1 MINYI
6 LLDGSPEVE
15 NDKKDNML
23 VEVNGKLIEVNMTED
38 EDKGQKPQGVE
49 NPDTEL
55 FQRGFNIFMGEVNM
69 ESVKQ
74 IINWIISANFAKE
87 KMHKELTLGI
97 CSPGGDLNACF
108 ALLDVMMGSKI
119 PIRTIGMGMIASCG
133 LLMFITG
140 AKGRRVLTPNT
151 SILSHQYTWG
161 SFGKEHELFAT
172 VKEFDLTT
180 SRLLSHYKKCTG
192 LSEKVIREKLLPPH
206 DVWLDSKQAKK
217 LGLCDSVK
225 EMRMT

>member
-1 MINYI
+1 M
-6 LLDGSPEVE
+6 
-15 NDKKDNML
+15 DN
-23 VEVNGKLIEVNMTED
+23 EEEHK
-38 EDKGQKPQGVE
+38 QQQQQGH
-49 NPDTEL
+49 PDPATEL
-55 FQRGFNIFMGEVNM
+55 FLRGHHVFMAEVTQETM
-69 ESVKQ
+69 KPL
-74 IINWIISANFAKE
+74 IDWIISENFNRE
-87 KMHKELTLGI
+87 KKKNELTLGI

-108 ALLDVMMGSKI
+108 ALIDIMKGSKI

-133 LLMFITG
+133 LLMFISGT
-140 AKGRRVLTPNT
+140 KGRRVLTPNT
-151 SILSHQYTWG
+151 SILSHQYSWG
-161 SFGKEHELFAT
+161 SFGKEHELFAA